1 MSFMMGID
9 VGTTGTRAVIVRPDG
24 HVMSATT
31 VDHQPLRMAK
41 PGWAEQDPE
50 DWWQATLLAVRAALE
65 GARLQGTDI
74 AALGLSGQ
82 MHGVV
87 LLDKA
92 YGVLHPALLWCD
104 QRSQAQCDWI
114 TSKVGGDRLIQLVLN
129 PALTG
134 FSAPK
139 LLWVRE
145 HEPAVYERSAHFL
158 LPKDYVRFRLT
169 GEFATDVSDASG
181 TLLFDVKN
189 RCWSQEVMAAL
200 DIDMELVPRAFES
213 TEVTGQITTETA
225 LLTGLKA
232 GMPVVAGSGDQAS
245 SAVGNGIVLPGLTSA
260 TLGTSGVIFS
270 YTEEPKLDPGGRIH
284 TFCHAVP
291 GKWHVMGVTQGAGL
305 SLRWFRE
312 QLGASESW
320 YAREIGVDAYE
331 LIVKQAEKIAP
342 GSDGLLFLPYLMG
355 ERTPHLDAQ
364 ARGMWFGLTAAH
376 TRAHLIRSILEGVAF
391 SLRDSLEIF
400 KELGIP
406 VEQIRASGGGSR
418 SFLWRQIQADIYGK
432 ELVTLGESKGS
443 AFGAALLAGVGG
455 AIYSSVEES
464 AQEAIQVRECLAPQP
479 VNVQF
484 YDRHYRVYRA
494 LYPAVQGLAHQ
505 LAALSNEAPTLRR
518 GGFRNSKFETRNS
531 PSLEFRSPDSEPRS

>member
-1 MSFMMGID
+1 MIGID
-9 VGTTGTRAVIVRPDG
+9 VGTSGTRVVVLRPDG
-24 HVMSATT
+24 HVMGATT
-31 VDHQPLRMAK
+31 ADHQPMRMPK

-50 DWWQATLLAVRAALE
+50 DWWQATILAVRGALKQ
-65 GARLQGTDI
+65 AQLQGGDI
-74 AALGLSGQ
+74 AAIGLSGQ

-87 LLDKA
+87 CLDKA
-92 YGVLHPALLWCD
+92 NLILRPALLWCD

-114 TSKVGGDRLIQLVLN
+114 TSKVGADRLIKLVSN

-139 LLWVRE
+139 LLWVRDN
-145 HEPAVYERSAHFL
+145 EPEIYKRMAHFL

-169 GEFATDVSDASG
+169 GEFSTDVSDASG
-181 TLLFDVKN
+181 TLLFDVTHRRWCK
-189 RCWSQEVMAAL
+189 ELIETL
-200 DIDMELVPRAFES
+200 DIDPPVLPRAFES
-213 TEVTGQITTETA
+213 PQITGQVTAQTA

-232 GMPVVAGSGDQAS
+232 GTPVVGGGGDQAA
-245 SAVGNGIVLPGLTSA
+245 SAVGNGIVRSGLTSA
-260 TLGTSGVIFS
+260 TLGTSGVIFA
-270 YTEEPKLDPGGRIH
+270 YTDVATLDPQGRIH

-312 QLGASESW
+312 QLGASEAW
-320 YAREIGVDAYE
+320 YARETGEDVYNLVIRE
-331 LIVKQAEKIAP
+331 AERVPA
-342 GSDGLLFLPYLMG
+342 GSNGLLFAPYLMG

-400 KELGIP
+400 KELEIP

-432 ELVTLGESKGS
+432 EVVTLRESEGS

-455 AIYSSVEES
+455 GIYSSVEES
-464 AQEAIQVRECLAPQP
+464 TREALQVRECLLPIEE
-479 VNVQF
+479 NVRL
-484 YDRHYRVYRA
+484 YDRQYEVYTQ
-494 LYPAVQGLAHQ
+494 LYPAVRGLMHQ
-505 LAALSNEAPTLRR
+505 LAATA
-518 GGFRNSKFETRNS
+518 
-531 PSLEFRSPDSEPRS
+531 DS

>member
-1 MSFMMGID
+1 MSYMMGID

-24 HVMSATT
+24 HVMGASTG
-31 VDHQPLRMAK
+31 DHEPMRMPK

-50 DWWQATLLAVRAALE
+50 DWWRAAVQAVRAVFERTGLS
-65 GARLQGTDI
+65 GKDI
-74 AALGLSGQ
+74 AAVGLSGQ

-92 YGVLHPALLWCD
+92 NSVLHPALIWCD

-114 TSKVGGDRLIQLVLN
+114 TARVGSKRLIQLVSN

-145 HEPAVYERSAHFL
+145 HEPQVYERAARFL
-158 LPKDYVRFRLT
+158 LPKDFARLRLT

-181 TLLFDVKN
+181 TLLFDVTH
-189 RCWSQEVMAAL
+189 RRWSRAILAAL
-200 DIDMELVPRAFES
+200 EIDPALLPRAYES
-213 TEVTGQITTETA
+213 PEITGQITRETS
-225 LLTGLKA
+225 LVTGLTA
-232 GMPVVAGSGDQAS
+232 GTPVVAGGGDQAS

-260 TLGTSGVIFS
+260 TLGSSGVIFS
-270 YTEEPKLDPGGRIH
+270 YTAAPKLDPQGRIH

-312 QLGASESW
+312 HLGESETW
-320 YAREIGVDAYE
+320 YARQTGADPYD
-331 LIVKQAEKIAP
+331 LIINEAEKIPP

-355 ERTPHLDAQ
+355 ERTPHLDSQ

-376 TRAHLIRSILEGVAF
+376 TRGHLIRSVLEGVAF

-400 KELGIP
+400 QELKIP
-406 VEQIRASGGGSR
+406 VQ
-418 SFLWRQIQADIYGK
+418 
-432 ELVTLGESKGS
+432 
-443 AFGAALLAGVGG
+443 
-455 AIYSSVEES
+455 
-464 AQEAIQVRECLAPQP
+464 
-479 VNVQF
+479 
-484 YDRHYRVYRA
+484 
-494 LYPAVQGLAHQ
+494 
-505 LAALSNEAPTLRR
+505 
-518 GGFRNSKFETRNS
+518 
-531 PSLEFRSPDSEPRS
+531 